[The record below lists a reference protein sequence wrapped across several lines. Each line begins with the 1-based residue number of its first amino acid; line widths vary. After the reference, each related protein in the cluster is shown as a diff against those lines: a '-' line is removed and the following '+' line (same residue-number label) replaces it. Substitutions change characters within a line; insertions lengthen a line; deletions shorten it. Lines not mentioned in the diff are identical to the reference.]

1 MHERRL
7 TRSETN
13 KVIAGVSGGLADYLD
28 IDPVLVRLAFLAL
41 FFASGIGAVVYV
53 ALAVIA
59 PTESEAKFEK
69 SPDDIDHS
77 YPRDGHRDGVRQRNT
92 SMLFAALMIIGGIYF
107 LFDNMGVQLE
117 FLWPLLLIAFGVML
131 IMSRNK

>member
-7 TRSETN
+7 TRSEDN
-13 KVIAGVSGGLADYLD
+13 KVIAGVSGGLANYLD

-41 FFASGIGAVVYV
+41 FFASGIGAVIYI

-59 PTESEAKFEK
+59 PTESEAIFEK
-69 SPDDIDHS
+69 SPEDLEHDYS
-77 YPRDGHRDGVRQRNT
+77 RDAGRQRNT

-107 LFDNMGVQLE
+107 LFDNLGVQLT
-117 FLWPLLLIAFGVML
+117 FIWPLLLIAFGVML